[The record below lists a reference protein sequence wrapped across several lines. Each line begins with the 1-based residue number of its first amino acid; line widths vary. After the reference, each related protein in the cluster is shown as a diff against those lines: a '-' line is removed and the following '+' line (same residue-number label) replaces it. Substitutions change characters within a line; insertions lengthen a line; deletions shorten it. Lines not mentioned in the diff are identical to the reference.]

1 MPIERTAPH
10 FNQGGSVTT
19 RQPAIP
25 PLHGKQDYLEPSTHH
40 PKIAPSSTISRHMQ
54 TTVPTTQPPR
64 VISATKDARCL
75 QPLTP
80 GDCQDYQVKWYYA
93 SDANSCARFW
103 YGGCKGNENRFETEE
118 ECQATC
124 VAG

>member
-1 MPIERTAPH
+1 MQI
-10 FNQGGSVTT
+10 FV
-19 RQPAIP
+19 
-25 PLHGKQDYLEPSTHH
+25 Y
-40 PKIAPSSTISRHMQ
+40 KILAKTSILFS
-54 TTVPTTQPPR
+54 
-64 VISATKDARCL
+64 DARCL